1 MQSTAA
7 GGEIKRTG
15 VGKVMGSNKDVIL
28 DRNKASMGMRSVW
41 RGKESGT
48 LLKFEC
54 CLIYLNLMPL
64 VEIFI
69 KCSSSGKPNED
80 KIHCIKNVV
89 E

>member
-1 MQSTAA
+1 MQSIVV
-7 GGEIKRTG
+7 GGEIKRIG

-28 DRNKASMGMRSVW
+28 DRNKVFMGMRSVW
-41 RGKESGT
+41 RGKESGI

-54 CLIYLNLMPL
+54 CLIYLNLMLL

-69 KCSSSGKPNED
+69 KCFLLGKLNED
-80 KIHCIKNVV
+80 KIYCIKNVV